1 MRTNMRTLFWILF
14 VVDLQRMP
22 LYVPPIKRDDTKID
36 SDLSNQSLSGRRR
49 KKKTSVSKLV
59 TREKTMSANKSKSS
73 LKVSAIAELTDKYLP
88 ASYLRFPAHFIY
100 QALHEMNFLTLQVHC
115 MPCTYS

>member
-1 MRTNMRTLFWILF
+1 
-14 VVDLQRMP
+14 MP

-49 KKKTSVSKLV
+49 KKKTSVGKLM

-73 LKVSAIAELTDKYLP
+73 LKVCTIAELTDKYLP
-88 ASYLRFPAHFIY
+88 SYFLSFPAHFLY
-100 QALHEMNFLTLQVHC
+100 QAIHKMNFVTTQMHC

>member
-22 LYVPPIKRDDTKID
+22 LYVPPIKRDDTKMD

-49 KKKTSVSKLV
+49 KKKTSVGKLM

-73 LKVSAIAELTDKYLP
+73 LKVSTIAALILTFLFF
-88 ASYLRFPAHFIY
+88 SFPVHCIY
-100 QALHEMNFLTLQVHC
+100 QAIRKIIFVTIQV
-115 MPCTYS
+115 Y

>member
-1 MRTNMRTLFWILF
+1 
-14 VVDLQRMP
+14 MP

-73 LKVSAIAELTDKYLP
+73 LKVSAIAELTDRYSP
-88 ASYLRFPAHFIY
+88 SSYFRCPAHFIY
-100 QALHEMNFLTLQVHC
+100 QDIHKMNFVTIHVHC
-115 MPCTYS
+115 MSCTYS

>member
-1 MRTNMRTLFWILF
+1 MRTLFWILF

-49 KKKTSVSKLV
+49 KKKTSVSKLM

-73 LKVSAIAELTDKYLP
+73 LKVSTVAELTDKYLT
-88 ASYLRFPAHFIY
+88 SYFLSFLAHFIH
-100 QALHEMNFLTLQVHC
+100 QAIHKMNFVTTQMHC